1 MGKSLDYYRE
11 RMGFWPSY
19 GAPERLDED
28 EEFVYFRFSVP
39 RFYIRWLLEDGDSWH
54 DYKETDEEPTLES
67 SIVLGVRHLPVFIGI
82 EEEGS
87 DADFVHYRCPVPKRV
102 LEEPIPI
109 PGMDFTY
116 EYMYTVTEKWERD
129 DEEVD
134 DDFEFEVPTAGTGM
148 PDREELNTV
157 RKVKSE
163 KVYYYEVVLKCKD
176 CGESSEPH
184 ISTDLFDAL
193 YEKSCAYCSCVQMEV
208 VYSKAI
214 LKEED
219 DG

>member
-1 MGKSLDYYRE
+1 MDKSFEYYKQ

-39 RFYIRWLLEDGDSWH
+39 RYYIRWILEDGDSWH
-54 DYKETDEEPTLES
+54 DYKETEEEPTLES

-102 LEEPIPI
+102 MEEPV
-109 PGMDFTY
+109 PGTDFTY
-116 EYMYTVTEKWERD
+116 EDMYTVTEKWEN
-129 DEEVD
+129 EEEEEAE
-134 DDFEFEVPTAGTGM
+134 DFEFEVPAAGTGM
-148 PDREELNTV
+148 PDRGELNAV

-163 KVYYYEVVLKCKD
+163 TVHIYEVVLGCPD
-176 CGESSEPH
+176 CGEDSEPYVA
-184 ISTDLFDAL
+184 TDLFEAVF
-193 YEKSCAYCSCVQMEV
+193 EKSCAYCGSIVMSV
-208 VYSKAI
+208 VSSKAI
-214 LKEED
+214 LKED
-219 DG
+219 KDG